1 MTKGKVVR
9 IGGASGFWGD
19 SSVGAP
25 QLVQS
30 GLIDFLVFDYLA
42 ETTMA
47 ILAAARAKHPE
58 MGYAT
63 DFVDI
68 AMKSVLPE
76 VMKRGIKVVANA
88 GGINPQ
94 ACAAALQ
101 ALAASQGLQPRIA
114 VVEGDDISALLPSLR
129 EQGCTDM
136 FSGEP
141 LPEKVLSAN
150 AYLGAW
156 PIAQAL
162 NAGADIVIT
171 GRCVDSATT
180 LGPLIHAFG
189 WQAHDFHQLAGGSL
203 AGHIIECGCQATGGL
218 HTDWQAIPDWH
229 HIGYPIVDCQAD
241 GSFVVHKPPG
251 TGGKVLR
258 AAVAEQLLYEI
269 GDPGSYLLPDVV
281 CDFRHVQI
289 EQLDAEQVRVSGA
302 LGRAPTDSFKVSATS
317 LQGYR
322 CTGSMV
328 IIGIDAAAKAQR
340 TGEAVLQRCR
350 VLLAQAGLSDFTSSH
365 IDLFG
370 AETLYGEQARTS
382 ASREV
387 MVRIT
392 ASHSSRQALDVFA
405 REIAPSGTS
414 WSPGTTGPGAGRP
427 SASPLIKPFAFLLPK
442 SAVHVRVHLDGQA
455 LDGPMGVWRG
465 EAESLAALSETPVSP
480 VTRLA
485 KPSDAQVPVWAERSE
500 APSPGLSE
508 PSEAQVQVWAE
519 PAEPQQRVRLIQ
531 LAWARSGDK
540 GDMSNIG
547 VVARRPEWL
556 PLIWNRLTPEVVQ
569 AYFKHLVHGPV
580 ERFHLPGISAINYL
594 LHQAL
599 DGGGPASS
607 RIDPLGK
614 GMGQMLLDIELLV
627 PASVAAHLNK

>member
-47 ILAAARAKHPE
+47 ILAAARAKQPE

-76 VMKRGIKVVANA
+76 VMQRGIKVVANA

-114 VVEGDDISALLPSLR
+114 VVEGDDITALLPGLR

-189 WQAHDFHQLAGGSL
+189 WKEHDFHQLAGGSL

-218 HTDWQAIPDWH
+218 HTDWQDIPDWY

-281 CDFRHVQI
+281 CDFRHVRI
-289 EQLDAEQVRVSGA
+289 AQLDAEHVRVSGA

-370 AETLYGEQARTS
+370 AETLYGEHARTS

-392 ASHSSRQALDVFA
+392 ASHSSRQALDLFA

-442 SAVHVRVHLDGQA
+442 TAVQVQVRLDGKA
-455 LDGPMGVWRG
+455 LDGPMGLWRG
-465 EAESLAALSETPVSP
+465 EAESLAALSETLVSP

-485 KPSDAQVPVWAERSE
+485 KPSEAQVPAGAERSE
-500 APSPGLSE
+500 APSPSLSE
-508 PSEAQVQVWAE
+508 PSDAQVPVWAE

>member
-1 MTKGKVVR
+1 M
-9 IGGASGFWGD
+9 
-19 SSVGAP
+19 GAP

-47 ILAAARAKHPE
+47 ILAAARAKQPE

-76 VMKRGIKVVANA
+76 VMQRGIKVVANA
-88 GGINPQ
+88 GGINPE
-94 ACAAALQ
+94 ACARALQ
-101 ALAASQGLQPRIA
+101 TLAASQGLQPRIA
-114 VVEGDDISALLPSLR
+114 VVLGDDISSLLPSLR

-136 FSGEP
+136 FSSEP

-189 WQAHDFHQLAGGSL
+189 WKEHDLHQLAGGSL

-229 HIGYPIVDCQAD
+229 NIGYPIVDCRAD
-241 GSFVVHKPPG
+241 GSFVLHKPPG

-269 GDPGSYLLPDVV
+269 GDPSTYVLPDVV
-281 CDFRHVQI
+281 CDFRQVQI
-289 EQLDAEQVRVSGA
+289 EQVDADHVRVSGA

-350 VLLAQAGLSDFTSSH
+350 GLLAQAGLADFTSTH

-370 AETLYGEQARTS
+370 AETLYGQHARTA

-414 WSPGTTGPGAGRP
+414 WSPGTTGPGVGRP

-442 SAVHVRVHLDGQA
+442 AAVHVRVRLDGQE
-455 LDGPMGVWRG
+455 LDGQMGLLSRG
-465 EAESLAALSETPVSP
+465 AESL
-480 VTRLA
+480 
-485 KPSDAQVPVWAERSE
+485 
-500 APSPGLSE
+500 PGLSVTPVWPVARLAE
-508 PSEAQVQVWAE
+508 SSDVQLPVWAE

-556 PLIWNRLTPEVVQ
+556 PLLWDRLTPEVVQ
-569 AYFKHLVHGPV
+569 AYFQHLVHGRV
-580 ERFHLPGISAINYL
+580 ERFHLSGISAINYL

-614 GMGQMLLDIELLV
+614 GMAQMLLDIELLV
-627 PASVAAHLNK
+627 PASVAAKLV

>member
-1 MTKGKVVR
+1 MTKDKVVR
-9 IGGASGFWGD
+9 IGGASGLWGD

-47 ILAAARAKHPE
+47 ILAAARAKQPE

-94 ACAAALQ
+94 ACAATLQ

-114 VVEGDDISALLPSLR
+114 VVEGDDITALLPALR

-189 WQAHDFHQLAGGSL
+189 WQQHDFHQLAGGSL

-229 HIGYPIVDCQAD
+229 NIGYPIVDCQAD
-241 GSFVVHKPPG
+241 GSFVLHKPPG

-392 ASHSSRQALDVFA
+392 ASHSSRQALDLFA

-442 SAVHVRVHLDGQA
+442 TAVQVRVRLDGQA
-455 LDGPMGVWRG
+455 LDGQMGVWRG
-465 EAESLAALSETPVSP
+465 GVDGLVVQPDSPDSPVSNVSHLTHWAASSEP
-480 VTRLA
+480 
-485 KPSDAQVPVWAERSE
+485 QEPVWAE
-500 APSPGLSE
+500 
-508 PSEAQVQVWAE
+508 PSEAHVPVWAE

-556 PLIWNRLTPEVVQ
+556 PLLWDRLTPEVVQ

-627 PASVAAHLNK
+627 PASVAAHLNN

>member
-47 ILAAARAKHPE
+47 LLAAARAKHPD

-94 ACAAALQ
+94 ACAKALQ

-136 FSGEP
+136 FNGEP

-189 WQAHDFHQLAGGSL
+189 WKENDFHQLAGGSL

-218 HTDWQAIPDWH
+218 HTDWQDIPDWH

-281 CDFRHVQI
+281 CDFRQVQI
-289 EQLDAEQVRVSGA
+289 EQLDAEHVRVSGA

-328 IIGIDAAAKAQR
+328 IIGMDAAAKAQR

-350 VLLAQAGLSDFTSSH
+350 GLLAQAGLSDFTSSH

-370 AETLYGEQARTS
+370 AETLYGEHARTS

-392 ASHSSRQALDVFA
+392 ASHSSRQALDLFA

-442 SAVHVRVHLDGQA
+442 TAVQVRVRLDGQV
-455 LDGPMGVWRG
+455 LDGGLRG
-465 EAESLAALSETPVSP
+465 GAESLVVQPDSPLSNVSHLTHWAASSEP
-480 VTRLA
+480 
-485 KPSDAQVPVWAERSE
+485 QEPVWA
-500 APSPGLSE
+500 E
-508 PSEAQVQVWAE
+508 PSEAQVPVWAE

-556 PLIWNRLTPEVVQ
+556 PLIWDRLTPEVVQ

-627 PASVAAHLNK
+627 PLSVAAHLNK